1 MASTPPSDEKL
12 VADAVAGSKEA
23 LTDLLKLYG
32 PRIREGLTGSIPRK
46 WQSVLSAEDVMQQ
59 AYVDAFRAIGQFV
72 PRQDGSFSGWLAT
85 LAKRN
90 LVDALRGLEADKRGG
105 NRQRVGAGG
114 EDENVLDL
122 YEMLSGTNSTPSRH
136 AARDEAKGFLHRA
149 MQTLPENYRK
159 IVQMYDIEGRSIEEV
174 SAELNKSAGA
184 VYMLRSR
191 AHRRL
196 GEILGSSSRF
206 VSGS

>member
-1 MASTPPSDEKL
+1 MAATPPSEEKL
-12 VADAVAGSKEA
+12 VADAIAGDQNA
-23 LTDLLKLYG
+23 LSALLKLYG
-32 PRIREGLTGSIPRK
+32 PRIREGLAGSIPRK
-46 WQSVLSAEDVMQQ
+46 WQSVLSVDDVMQQ

-72 PRQDGSFSGWLAT
+72 QRQDGSFSGWLAT

-105 NRQRVGAGG
+105 NRQRVGGGG
-114 EDENVLDL
+114 EDDNVLDL
-122 YEMLSGTNSTPSRH
+122 YETLSGTTSTPSRH
-136 AARDEAKGFLHRA
+136 AARDEARGFLHRA
-149 MQTLPENYRK
+149 LQALPENYRK

-174 SAELNKSAGA
+174 SALLNKSAGA
-184 VYMLRSR
+184 IYMLRSR